1 MQKVYI
7 MNERLLSILDRWVLF
22 VDKYDVMSNN
32 TMLDGKDRDH
42 YVSNEYLESIQADHI
57 GHPETARSYCIK
69 PPHYKGVDKNYQLEY
84 NILDSE
90 MRTELGVRQSALS
103 QLYPEDGFIAWHSNA
118 DASSFNLIFTWS
130 EKGDGYF
137 KYVDPITKNHIWMVD
152 KKGWQCKA
160 GYFGANDE
168 PDKVMYHC
176 AATNCKRITLSYTL
190 GFDESYWKDAIEHIN
205 TKV

>member
-90 MRTELGVRQSALS
+90 MRTELSILYNQHYHSCTPKMDSLLGILMPMHHHSILYSHGVRRETVTSSTLILS
-103 QLYPEDGFIAWHSNA
+103 QRTIH
-118 DASSFNLIFTWS
+118 
-130 EKGDGYF
+130 
-137 KYVDPITKNHIWMVD
+137 
-152 KKGWQCKA
+152 GW
-160 GYFGANDE
+160 
-168 PDKVMYHC
+168 
-176 AATNCKRITLSYTL
+176 
-190 GFDESYWKDAIEHIN
+190 
-205 TKV
+205 